1 MKLLSVIYIP
11 EPDRVPDCLKKV
23 LKKAEFFNFRS
34 YRTIFYIIPHFFP
47 VVKYFLKKNS
57 NLYNIAKTDDNIYRN
72 SAKGGNFMERNMNR
86 KIFFTIFAS
95 VATAGVLVI
104 CTLAQSVRNT
114 KIQTKFAV
122 NVPEVTQPECIV
134 REYNGKIGVFRGES
148 DTPYKIIDYNV
159 NLLSDY
165 DRAII
170 SDGIVM
176 ESDEELRKFIE
187 DISG

>member
-1 MKLLSVIYIP
+1 MKS
-11 EPDRVPDCLKKV
+11 
-23 LKKAEFFNFRS
+23 
-34 YRTIFYIIPHFFP
+34 II
-47 VVKYFLKKNS
+47 
-57 NLYNIAKTDDNIYRN
+57 
-72 SAKGGNFMERNMNR
+72 NR
-86 KIFFTIFAS
+86 KIFFTVFTA
-95 VATAGVLVI
+95 VAVSGVLVI

-134 REYNGKIGVFRGES
+134 REYNGKIGVFRGNGEK
-148 DTPYKIIDYNV
+148 PYKVIDYNV

-165 DRAII
+165 DREIL
-170 SDGIVM
+170 SEGLVM

>member
-1 MKLLSVIYIP
+1 
-11 EPDRVPDCLKKV
+11 
-23 LKKAEFFNFRS
+23 
-34 YRTIFYIIPHFFP
+34 
-47 VVKYFLKKNS
+47 
-57 NLYNIAKTDDNIYRN
+57 
-72 SAKGGNFMERNMNR
+72 MEKISNR
-86 KIFFTIFAS
+86 KIFFMVFAS

-134 REYNGKIGVFRGES
+134 REYDGKIGVFRGES
-148 DTPYKIIDYNV
+148 DTPYKVIDYNV

-165 DRAII
+165 DRQII
-170 SDGIVM
+170 SAGIVM

-187 DISG
+187 DIAG

>member
-1 MKLLSVIYIP
+1 
-11 EPDRVPDCLKKV
+11 
-23 LKKAEFFNFRS
+23 
-34 YRTIFYIIPHFFP
+34 
-47 VVKYFLKKNS
+47 
-57 NLYNIAKTDDNIYRN
+57 
-72 SAKGGNFMERNMNR
+72 MEKNMNR
-86 KIFFTIFAS
+86 KIFFMVFAS

-122 NVPEVTQPECIV
+122 NVPEVIQPECIV
-134 REYNGKIGVFRGES
+134 REYNGKIGVFRG
-148 DTPYKIIDYNV
+148 DGDKPYKIIEYNV

-165 DRAII
+165 DREII
-170 SDGIVM
+170 SEGIIM